1 MKKLLLITIAF
12 FGLLLTTNAASDTC
26 VIQGGNGASVNVT
39 VVDWEEDGTV
49 ELSIDSD
56 SEYHVNVRFTLSYY
70 TKSNYSNPSTSQVFS
85 TTAQPNQSNVKTVR
99 IRLVNNDKLGRVS
112 SVHVDGARCV
122 K

>member
-12 FGLLLTTNAASDTC
+12 LGLLFTANAASDTC
-26 VIQGGNGASVNVT
+26 VIQGGNGATVNVT

-56 SEYHVNVRFTLSYY
+56 SEYHVNVRFTLSYDAGPGP
-70 TKSNYSNPSTSQVFS
+70 SSTSQVFS
-85 TTAQPNQSNVKTVR
+85 TTAEPNRSNSKTVR
-99 IRLVNNDKLGRVS
+99 IRLGYNEKLSRV
-112 SVHVDGARCV
+112 VAVDVDGARCV